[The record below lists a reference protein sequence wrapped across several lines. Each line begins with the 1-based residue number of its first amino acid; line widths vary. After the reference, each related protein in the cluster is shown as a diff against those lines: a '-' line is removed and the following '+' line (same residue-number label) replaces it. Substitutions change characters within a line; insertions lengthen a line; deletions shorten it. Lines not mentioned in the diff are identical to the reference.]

1 MRGLFDYIVT
11 PLGERYNNEVEV
23 EDGKNLILNTEI
35 SNHEYI
41 NRIGKVLQV
50 PYGVATPVRKGYEVL
65 VHHQVFRRWYDMKGR
80 EKNTRSFINEDK
92 YLLQQDQLFLY
103 RKEGG
108 DWNTMP
114 GYSFIQPVEN
124 DDRFSIDK
132 EKPLVGFVRYS
143 GSPLMV
149 GKLVGFS
156 PGDEFEF
163 VVDGVRMYRVMDKYI
178 NIEYEYQGN
187 EKAYNPGWAQG
198 S

>member
-1 MRGLFDYIVT
+1 
-11 PLGERYNNEVEV
+11 
-23 EDGKNLILNTEI
+23 
-35 SNHEYI
+35 
-41 NRIGKVLQV
+41 
-50 PYGVATPVRKGYEVL
+50 
-65 VHHQVFRRWYDMKGR
+65 MKGR

-103 RKEGG
+103 RKKGG
-108 DWNTMP
+108 EWNTMP

-178 NIEYEYQGN
+178 NIEYEYQGD
-187 EKAYNPGWAQG
+187 EKAYNPSWAQG